1 MEMAEGSQRTGHV
14 RIASRDDLPARLRGV
29 LDELAKALTAHF
41 EPALHQALL
50 DFEQELFKSAEQAR
64 TNPEQEICYA
74 SMREVKRHR
83 GDAGPR
89 LAAALEAVLAQ
100 FDRDPTPDSLPDPDS
115 TKSLELVHEQTL
127 NLDLALRDIASR
139 AEVHAAE
146 PLFEL
151 AHRMAVL
158 AGLPVFE
165 IEQIPIGPHAV
176 TRCLQKAL
184 TSMELPAEHR
194 VMAWRA
200 FEKNALRDI
209 RAFYEK
215 LNQALIRLGI
225 LPHLLVYRTQRRHE
239 AKQATETAEATTDT
253 ANQVAT
259 ESETAPTAEQPAS
272 GLATEQPPL
281 FATLRE
287 LLAQRREML
296 GGGDEPSGRSF
307 SVNPEHVQDAL
318 SSLQKKPVQPIM
330 REGKSIPRD
339 MQHLRQDLLAQ
350 LRAYSPDGE
359 APRLPP
365 VQRDTVD
372 LVTMLFDHLDKDVHM
387 GDATRSFLSKLQVPL
402 LRVALLDSDFF
413 SKRDHPARQFLN
425 TVTETAAYWMDSAD
439 GETDPSLVQ
448 KMHRITDQ
456 LVQEFDG
463 DISLFAKL
471 LDDLQRHMQVLAHKA
486 ETAEKRYV
494 EAARGKDRLD
504 MARTQASQDIQ
515 QRLTGTR
522 IPNLLRTLLEQT
534 WTDALTLAILR
545 HGQDSE
551 AYRQR
556 LRIADDLLQHK
567 QGQPSEKLCAELAH
581 GLIQVGMASSDAEQ
595 VARKVLDEPVTDF
608 SGEQVSQTEIAMRLK
623 QHQRLGETR
632 DQPTPSKPVEA
643 PLTAKEQRML
653 ERLKNVPFGSWFE
666 FQRNQQGDVI
676 RRKLAWF
683 SPLTGRCLFVNQRG
697 QRAEECTMQ
706 RLARDMVRKQIRLV
720 EKHDHSLV
728 DRAWKAIVTSLRKLG
743 SQPPTLSPGVA

>member
-1 MEMAEGSQRTGHV
+1 MEMAEGSQRAGQV

-50 DFEQELFKSAEQAR
+50 DFEQDLFKTAEQAR
-64 TNPEQEICYA
+64 SNPEQESCYA

-89 LAAALEAVLAQ
+89 LAAALEATLAQ
-100 FDRDPTPDSLPDPDS
+100 FDHDPALDSSPEPDI
-115 TKSLELVHEQTL
+115 TNRLELVREQTL
-127 NLDLALRDIASR
+127 ELDLALRDIANK
-139 AEVHAAE
+139 AEVQAAE

-158 AGLPVFE
+158 ASLPVFE
-165 IEQIPIGPHAV
+165 TEQIPIGPHAV
-176 TRCLQKAL
+176 TRCLQQAL
-184 TSMELPAEHR
+184 APMELPTEHR
-194 VMAWRA
+194 VMAWRV
-200 FEKNALRDI
+200 FEKYALRDI

-215 LNQALIRLGI
+215 INQVLIHLGI
-225 LPHLLVYRTQRRHE
+225 LPHLLVYRTQRRPGS
-239 AKQATETAEATTDT
+239 KQTTTTEEATTE
-253 ANQVAT
+253 APQQAAT
-259 ESETAPTAEQPAS
+259 ESEASPTSEQSAS
-272 GLATEQPPL
+272 ELAAEQPPL
-281 FATLRE
+281 FETLRE
-287 LLAQRREML
+287 LLAQRRNML
-296 GGGDEPSGRSF
+296 GSGDEPSGRSF
-307 SVNPEHVQDAL
+307 SVAPEQVQTAL
-318 SSLQKKPVQPIM
+318 TSLQNKPVQPVM
-330 REGKSIPRD
+330 QHGKPMPRD

-350 LRAYSPDGE
+350 LRSFSPHGE
-359 APRLPP
+359 APRLAP

-372 LVTMLFDHLDKDVHM
+372 LVSMLFDNLDKDVHM
-387 GDATRSFLSKLQVPL
+387 GDATRSFLSKLQIPL

-448 KMHRITDQ
+448 KMQRITDQ

-471 LDDLQRHMQVLAHKA
+471 LDDLQRHMQVLARKA
-486 ETAEKRYV
+486 ETSEKRYV
-494 EAARGKDRLD
+494 EAAQGKDRLD
-504 MARTQASQDIQ
+504 MARTQARQAMQ
-515 QRLTGTR
+515 ERLAGAR
-522 IPNLLRTLLEQT
+522 VPNLLRALLEQT

-551 AYRQR
+551 AYQQR
-556 LRIADDLLQHK
+556 LKIADDLLRHK
-567 QGQPSEKLCAELAH
+567 QGDPSEKLCAELEH

-608 SGEQVSQTEIAMRLK
+608 SGEPVSQTEIAMRLK
-623 QHQRLGETR
+623 QHQRLGETQ
-632 DQPTPSKPVEA
+632 DQPTRTEPLEA
-643 PLTAKEQRML
+643 PLTPEEQRML
-653 ERLKNVPFGSWFE
+653 ERLKNIPFGSWFE
-666 FQRNQQGDVI
+666 FQRNQQGDVV

-697 QRAEECTMQ
+697 QRAEECTML
-706 RLARDMVRKQIRLV
+706 RLARDMVRKQVRMA
-720 EKHDHSLV
+720 EKHEGSLV